1 MSCNKAVRLIA
12 AACVCILFLIPHTAL
27 YGEETTAPKYMV
39 IRLLSEG
46 IDPPVATINQG
57 TVIIWVNEAPE
68 TVEIQFANNEMATS
82 CNGSPHYNPQTK
94 QAILSQIA
102 FGGLESICLVQKGEF
117 NYTVK
122 RGSQIVTGKICVK

>member
-1 MSCNKAVRLIA
+1 MSCNKSVCLIA
-12 AACVCILFLIPHTAL
+12 AAFTLMFFLLPHHVTC
-27 YGEETTAPKYMV
+27 GEEGVTPKYMV

-46 IDPPVATINQG
+46 IDPPSATINQG

-82 CNGSPHYNPQTK
+82 CNGSPLYNPQTK

-122 RGSQIVTGKICVK
+122 RGSQIVMGKICVK